1 MANATGSPLAGK
13 RVVVTRTLEQSELL
27 SRELE
32 ARGATVRLVPL
43 IRFAPPEDPAPFDAA
58 LRALGKFDWL
68 FLTSQNVVRAIV
80 DRCKSSNLS
89 FPPEL
94 GHGCRSGK
102 SRD

>member
-1 MANATGSPLAGK
+1 MCEAPASSKRLATYLPRWGGSVANATGSRLAGK

-80 DRCKSSNLS
+80 
-89 FPPEL
+89 
-94 GHGCRSGK
+94 
-102 SRD
+102 